1 MTSFQQDSFFLVAG
15 ISYLIPVWLIRIK
28 DFQSAISVFLPLFI
42 VTQVLRVLLGVGYTP
57 RTMIWFVM
65 LVIFGFVFKGKQGGL
80 LSLAI
85 TVLILVAFAGLY
97 EMGVA
102 FPESE
107 FLKGNEEALFSTNLI
122 MLLGLLSLVFYYMEN
137 NLGDHLQL
145 VSSHNNRLVKA
156 EKINENGSFWINLKS
171 NKIEFSK
178 GFLHLLNPTL
188 NYESNKGDLNVLID
202 MIHPSDCMFK
212 RLLLQSIY
220 GKVSKQFYRNR
231 FCRN

>member
-1 MTSFQQDSFFLVAG
+1 M
-15 ISYLIPVWLIRIK
+15 IPVWLIRIK
-28 DFQSAISVFLPLFI
+28 DFQGAISVFLPLFI

-97 EMGVA
+97 AMGFT

-122 MLLGLLSLVFYYMEN
+122 MLLGLLSLVFY
-137 NLGDHLQL
+137 
-145 VSSHNNRLVKA
+145 
-156 EKINENGSFWINLKS
+156 
-171 NKIEFSK
+171 
-178 GFLHLLNPTL
+178 
-188 NYESNKGDLNVLID
+188 
-202 MIHPSDCMFK
+202 
-212 RLLLQSIY
+212 
-220 GKVSKQFYRNR
+220 
-231 FCRN
+231 